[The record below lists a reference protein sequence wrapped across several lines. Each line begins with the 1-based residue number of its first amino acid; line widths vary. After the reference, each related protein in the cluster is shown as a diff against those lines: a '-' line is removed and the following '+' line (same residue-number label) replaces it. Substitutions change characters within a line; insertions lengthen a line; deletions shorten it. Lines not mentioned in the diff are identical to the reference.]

1 MKLSIHT
8 TSRYILG
15 SLVTNL
21 LSFSLY
27 CIFQFL
33 VEPSSPV
40 ISLIIA
46 SFCVL
51 PVSYL
56 LNRALVFESKNSLG
70 REFAKF
76 FGVYLAAI
84 AFASVTLIGVSQI
97 ILNPYLAQFV
107 SITFI
112 GLVTLLTHSNWTFV
126 KSQD

>member
-15 SLVTNL
+15 SIVTNL

-56 LNRALVFESKNSLG
+56 FNRELVFESQNSMV
-70 REFAKF
+70 RELARF

-84 AFASVTLIGVSQI
+84 AVASLTLIGVSQI
-97 ILNPYLAQFV
+97 ISNPYIAQFV
-107 SITFI
+107 CMTLI
-112 GLVTLLTHSNWTFV
+112 GLVTFLTHSNWTFV
-126 KSQD
+126 NSQV